1 MQTINIAGIDMPRY
15 SEDPGWIPE
24 TRLVLTPTTTRN
36 LQKILHPLKQGYNL
50 LLVGDAG
57 VGKNALIYYINQL
70 RSHPTIRYSFN
81 EDTLPEDLV
90 GAYRIDPATHSFVWS
105 DGPLAYAMRRGGTFV
120 ADEMNLS
127 PPEVLK
133 RFYSVFTDRSLQLLE
148 GDSSEIAA
156 GPGFNFVATQNP
168 AEGFEGRKNLP
179 REIQKYFATI
189 YVDPYP
195 HDELVEILSGLHPD
209 LERDLIDGLVRAND
223 GVERLLVDRKIASKD
238 LERYHFN
245 IRNLGRLASRLGATA
260 QQDAGRLA
268 VEELSDIYMR
278 PFRADEDQRLVFD
291 AIQAM
296 VAPKQDDA
304 IVNAAGES
312 AEAGA
317 GDSAGAA
324 AAKALIPWPE
334 KFETLADHG
343 AIGDEIEIHIN
354 SREGKIQIGRATL
367 ECEGAGD
374 EIAFRNRVNQAFEDF
389 PPVRASRPVLESI
402 GRALEFSENIL
413 LECEADVEPE
423 DYVHFFADLLGRR
436 MVVITLSRGMHTADI
451 LGGLKPNAEAGNKSG
466 QSQNGGNGQSATDA
480 VRWVDGPLTAA
491 VRRGDLILL
500 KGLEAAGPELVE
512 KLNMLLDD
520 AKALALP
527 PESGETDPL
536 YLKPGARIFAQ
547 KFFRLQRSTPSISRA
562 FRNRFTA
569 LVVPPLSDDD
579 SLKEIVASRLG
590 VGEDD
595 ADPEKIR
602 DVVRAMVN
610 FHTGIRERSDKRE
623 IGSGNLQPYQFGL
636 TNLRRWCEHVRDGM
650 QRAAE
655 AEGEVKAA
663 NQEDDRRL
671 LHKYLIRGAGVAYIN
686 EISDPPER
694 ERVAKMLESLLAG
707 LPLESL
713 LDEFRKLSLKKKL
726 NENRKTTKKIWWDQ
740 EEHWREANTGKFKPK
755 MMGQDLK
762 KGVNIDTPETGGNTK
777 EGEDAWYGSDTQ
789 GNQGQG
795 EPGAGGGSWGYRTE
809 ELYKEFLKKR
819 RALWEYNI
827 GVTLEDFKE
836 IFEGEINRVTIDFDR
851 LLDPQID
858 INRRYMSQGS
868 RVDARRYLSYLA
880 GRGDGRVFDK
890 TTVTVD
896 EDRLKGVEIIFAVNK
911 GRRIFNFEYSIATL
925 VAIMSCAIIL
935 ENHQLPFGV
944 AGYSDLTNMKKAIDL
959 NWFRRLNDDT
969 GSNSEQEAELFYG
982 MAKEWHGDTVAEAQV
997 LEELAGSF
1005 TPEARTRI
1013 IVMISDFRGAR
1024 GKVTMEK
1031 DMHSDDTA
1039 RLKQTVLD
1047 LTKRGIVLLG
1057 VGTGARTIADY
1068 VFPESVQV
1076 GGENFA
1082 NLPALMAGRVT
1093 DLVHKH
1099 HNAAV
1104 M

>member
-1 MQTINIAGIDMPRY
+1 MQTTNIAGIDMPLY
-15 SEDPGWIPE
+15 NEDPGWIPE
-24 TRLVLTPTTTRN
+24 TRLVLTPTTRRN

-90 GAYRIDPATHSFVWS
+90 GAYRIDPATHNFVWS

-133 RFYSVFTDRSLQLLE
+133 RFYSVFTDRRLQLLE
-148 GDSSEIAA
+148 GDSSEIVA

-179 REIQKYFATI
+179 REIQKYFATV

-195 HDELVEILSGLHPD
+195 HDELVEILSGLHPE
-209 LERDLIDGLVRAND
+209 LSRDLIDALVRAND
-223 GVERLLVDRKIASKD
+223 GVERLLVDRKVGSKD

-245 IRNLGRLASRLGATA
+245 IRNLGRLAGRLGSASDLGA
-260 QQDAGRLA
+260 ASRLA
-268 VEELSDIYMR
+268 VEELTDIYIR
-278 PFRADEDQRLVFD
+278 PFRTEEDQRLVFD
-291 AIQAM
+291 AIQGTL
-296 VAPKQDDA
+296 APAQA
-304 IVNAAGES
+304 ESASFES
-312 AEAGA
+312 AEGA
-317 GDSAGAA
+317 QAQTSAAVQPA
-324 AAKALIPWPE
+324 PIVPWPE
-334 KFETLADHG
+334 KFETIADHG
-343 AIGDEIEIHIN
+343 AIGDEIDIHIN
-354 SREGKIQIGRATL
+354 SREGKVQIGRALL
-367 ECEGAGD
+367 ECEGASD
-374 EIAFRNRVNQAFEDF
+374 ELAFRSRVNAAFEEF
-389 PPVRASRPVLESI
+389 PPVRASRPVLEAI
-402 GRALEFSENIL
+402 ARALQMSENVL

-451 LGGLKPNAEAGNKSG
+451 LGGLKPNSEAQAGANGKSA
-466 QSQNGGNGQSATDA
+466 ATDA

-491 VRRGDLILL
+491 VRNGDLILL

-520 AKALALP
+520 ARALALP
-527 PESGETDPL
+527 PESGETDPI
-536 YLKPGARIFAQ
+536 YLQPGARIFAQ

-562 FRNRFTA
+562 FRNRFSA
-569 LVVPPLSDDD
+569 MVVPPLSDDD

-590 VGEDD
+590 LGDEE
-595 ADPEKIR
+595 ADEAKIR

-610 FHTGIRERSDKRE
+610 FHSAIRERSDKRE

-636 TNLRRWCEHVRDGM
+636 TNLRRWCEHVRDGLD
-650 QRAAE
+650 RSLENESGPA
-655 AEGEVKAA
+655 AA

-671 LHKYLIRGAGVAYIN
+671 LHDYLLRGAGVAYIN
-686 EISDPPER
+686 EISDPLER
-694 ERVAKMLESLLAG
+694 ERIAKMLESLLAG
-707 LPLESL
+707 LPLEDL
-713 LDEFRKLSLKKKL
+713 LEEFRKLSLKKKL
-726 NENRKTTKKIWWDQ
+726 NENRNGQKNIWWDQ

-762 KGVNIDTPETGGNTK
+762 KGINIDTPETGGNTK

-858 INRRYMSQGS
+858 INRRYMSHGS

-925 VAIMSCAIIL
+925 VAIMSCSIIL
-935 ENHQLPFGV
+935 ENHRLPFGV

-959 NWFRRLNDDT
+959 NWFRNLNDES
-969 GSNSEQEAELFYG
+969 GSESVREEELFYG
-982 MAKEWHGDTVAEAQV
+982 MARDWHGDTVAEAQV
-997 LEELAGSF
+997 LEELAGAF

-1024 GKVTMEK
+1024 GKVTMQK
-1031 DMHSDDTA
+1031 DMESDDTA
-1039 RLKQTVLD
+1039 RLKQTALD
-1047 LTKRGIVLLG
+1047 LTRRGIVLLG
-1057 VGTGARTIADY
+1057 VGVGARTISDY
-1068 VFPESVQV
+1068 IFPESVQV

-1099 HNAAV
+1099 HNAAQL
-1104 M
+1104 

>member
-1 MQTINIAGIDMPRY
+1 MPRY
-15 SEDPGWIPE
+15 NEDPGWIPE
-24 TRLVLTPTTTRN
+24 TRLVLTPTTQRN

-90 GAYRIDPATHSFVWS
+90 GAYRIDPATHNFVWS

-133 RFYSVFTDRSLQLLE
+133 RFYSVFTDRCLQLLE

-179 REIQKYFATI
+179 REIQKYFATVYI
-189 YVDPYP
+189 DPYP
-195 HDELVEILSGLHPD
+195 HDELVEILSGLHPALD
-209 LERDLIDGLVRAND
+209 RQLIDGLVRAND
-223 GVERLLVDRKIASKD
+223 GVERLLVDRKVGSKD

-245 IRNLGRLASRLGATA
+245 IRNLGRLA
-260 QQDAGRLA
+260 GRLA
-268 VEELSDIYMR
+268 TTESGAAQLALGVEELNDIYIR
-278 PFRADEDQRLVFD
+278 PFRTPEDQHLIFD
-291 AIQAM
+291 AIQTTLQPPEDM
-296 VAPKQDDA
+296 T
-304 IVNAAGES
+304 G
-312 AEAGA
+312 
-317 GDSAGAA
+317 GAA
-324 AAKALIPWPE
+324 KPLIPWPE
-334 KFETLADHG
+334 TYDTLTDHG
-343 AIGDEIEIHIN
+343 AVGDEIEIHIN
-354 SREGKIQIGRATL
+354 SREGQIQIGRATL
-367 ECEGAGD
+367 EAEGATD
-374 EIAFRNRVNQAFEDF
+374 EIGFRNRVNQAFEDF
-389 PPVRASRPVLESI
+389 PPVRASRPILESI
-402 GRALEFSENIL
+402 GRALQMGENVL

-423 DYVHFFADLLGRR
+423 DYVHFFADLLGQR

-451 LGGLKPNAEAGNKSG
+451 LGGLKPNSAA
-466 QSQNGGNGQSATDA
+466 QNNPNSNNGTGAADA
-480 VRWVDGPLTAA
+480 VHWVDGPLTAA
-491 VRRGDLILL
+491 MRRGDLILL

-520 AKALALP
+520 ARALALP

-562 FRNRFTA
+562 FRNRFSA
-569 LVVPPLSDDD
+569 IVVPPLSDDD

-590 VGEDD
+590 LNDEDID
-595 ADPEKIR
+595 DGKTR

-610 FHTGIRERSDKRE
+610 FHTGIRDRSGKRE

-636 TNLRRWCEHVRDGM
+636 TNLRRWCEHVYDGM
-650 QRAAE
+650 ERSIEAAE
-655 AEGEVKAA
+655 TNADAGAA
-663 NQEDDRRL
+663 NDSGDRQA
-671 LHKYLIRGAGVAYIN
+671 LHKYLVRGAGVAYIN
-686 EISDPPER
+686 EISDPVER

-707 LPLESL
+707 LPIESL
-713 LDEFRKLSLKKKL
+713 LEEFRKQSLKKKL
-726 NENRKTTKKIWWDQ
+726 VENHKTHKKIWWDQ
-740 EEHWREANTGKFKPK
+740 EEHWREAKTGKFKPK
-755 MMGQDLK
+755 MVGQDLK
-762 KGVNIDTPETGGNTK
+762 KGINIDTPETGGNTK

-795 EPGAGGGSWGYRTE
+795 EPGAGGGAWGYRTE

-880 GRGDGRVFDK
+880 GQGDGRVFDK

-925 VAIMSCAIIL
+925 VAIMSCSIIL
-935 ENHQLPFGV
+935 DNHRLPFGV

-959 NWFRRLNDDT
+959 NWFRQLNNET
-969 GSNSEQEAELFYG
+969 GTHAEQEEELFYG
-982 MAKEWHGDTVAEAQV
+982 MAKDWHGDTVAESQV
-997 LEELAGSF
+997 LEELAGAF

-1024 GKVTMEK
+1024 GKVTIEK
-1031 DMHSDDTA
+1031 DMQSDDTA
-1039 RLKQTVLD
+1039 RLKQTALD
-1047 LTKRGIVLLG
+1047 LTKRGIILLG
-1057 VGTGARTIADY
+1057 VGVGARTISDHI
-1068 VFPESVQV
+1068 FPESVQV

-1099 HNAAV
+1099 HNAAQL
-1104 M
+1104 